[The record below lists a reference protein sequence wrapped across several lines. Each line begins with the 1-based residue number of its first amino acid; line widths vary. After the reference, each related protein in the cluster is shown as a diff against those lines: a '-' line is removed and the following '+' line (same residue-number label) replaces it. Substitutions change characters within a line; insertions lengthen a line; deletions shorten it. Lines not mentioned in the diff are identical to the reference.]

1 MHIRLAAPF
10 CAALIL
16 AAPAMSQT
24 AVQTAA
30 PLDAAQS
37 DPATLGLMRG
47 SPPARDSQVRW
58 DDASM
63 WAFPKTRWAFSNQ
76 QGLLPTATV
85 ARSGTVSALP
95 RATRKGLDAVRFTS
109 LDGRAMTWGQAFD
122 ANYTDGIIV
131 LHKGRVVYERY
142 AGALQPEGRHIAF
155 SVTKSFVGTLAEIL
169 IHEGR
174 IDESRTV
181 ASYVPELAQSG
192 FGSATVRQLMD
203 MRTAIAFNEDYAGAG
218 SELSDITRMSLAG
231 GMAPNPP
238 GYKGP
243 DGSFAFAA
251 SLGGNGAHGGDFVYR
266 TPNTQALQWL
276 VERVG
281 GAPFATQLAERIWK
295 PMGMEQEATVAV
307 DRLGTAFGGGGL
319 NASLRDFARFGEM
332 LRMGGRWNGRQILPT
347 AVVKAILTPG
357 DAPAFAAAR
366 YPGLEGGSYRSQWWH
381 RASGQTMAVGIHGQ
395 AIYVDPKA
403 GMVIAR
409 FASHPVATNRV
420 INPTTLPAYDAIAAA
435 LNR

>member
-1 MHIRLAAPF
+1 MLIRLTAPF

-16 AAPAMSQT
+16 AAPAAAQ
-24 AVQTAA
+24 QTAA
-30 PLDAAQS
+30 PLTAAQS
-37 DPATLGLMRG
+37 DPVALGLMQG
-47 SPPARDSQVRW
+47 SPPARDKQVRW

-63 WAFPKTRWAFSNQ
+63 WAFPITRWAFSNQ
-76 QGLLPTATV
+76 QALLPTAAV
-85 ARSGTVSALP
+85 ARSGAVSALP
-95 RATRKGLDAVRFTS
+95 SAERKGLDAVRFTS
-109 LDGRAMTWGQAFD
+109 LAGRDMTWGDAFD

-142 AGALQPEGRHIAF
+142 AGALKPEGRHIAF

-169 IHEGR
+169 IHEGK

-181 ASYVPELAQSG
+181 GSYVPELAQSG

-218 SELSDITRMSLAG
+218 NELSDITRMSLAG

-238 GYKGP
+238 GYKGA
-243 DGSFAFAA
+243 DGSFAFTAGLA
-251 SLGGNGAHGGDFVYR
+251 GNGAHGGNFVYR

-281 GAPFATQLAERIWK
+281 GAPLATQISERIWK
-295 PMGMEQEATVAV
+295 PMGMEQEATIAV
-307 DRLGTAFGGGGL
+307 DRLGTAFGGGGM
-319 NASLRDFARFGEM
+319 NASLRDYARFGEM
-332 LRMGGRWNGRQILPT
+332 LRMGGRWNGRQILPA

-357 DAPAFAAAR
+357 DAAAFAATK
-366 YPGLEGGSYRSQWWH
+366 YNGLEGGSYRSQWWH

-395 AIYVDPKA
+395 GIYVDPKA
-403 GMVIAR
+403 QMVIAR

-420 INPTTLPAYDAIAAA
+420 INPTTLPAYDAMAAA

>member
-1 MHIRLAAPF
+1 MVIRFA
-10 CAALIL
+10 AALAL
-16 AAPAMSQT
+16 AVPAAAQGQAPAS
-24 AVQTAA
+24 A
-30 PLDAAQS
+30 PLTAAQS

-47 SPPARDSQVRW
+47 SPPPRDKQVRW

-63 WAFPKTRWAFSNQ
+63 WAFPNTRWSFSNHEA
-76 QGLLPTATV
+76 LLPTASI
-85 ARSGTVSALP
+85 ARTGAVSPLP
-95 RATRKGLDAVRFTS
+95 RAENAKLDAVRFTS
-109 LDGRAMTWGQAFD
+109 LAGNEMNWADAFD
-122 ANYTDGIIV
+122 TNYTDGIIV

-142 AGALQPEGRHIAF
+142 GGALTPEGRHIAF
-155 SVTKSFVGTLAEIL
+155 SVTKSFVGTLAELL
-169 IHEGR
+169 IHEGKL
-174 IDESRTV
+174 DETRTI

-192 FGSATVRQLMD
+192 FGNATVRQLMD
-203 MRTAIAFNEDYAGAG
+203 MRTAIAFNEEYTAS
-218 SELSDITRMSLAG
+218 SELSDVTRMSIAG
-231 GMAPNPP
+231 AMGPAPP

-243 DGSFAFAA
+243 DGSYAFTA
-251 SLGGNGAHGGDFVYR
+251 SLGGSGPHGGDFVYR

-281 GAPFATQLAERIWK
+281 SAPIATQLAERIWK
-295 PMGMEQEATVAV
+295 PMGMEQEATIAV

-332 LRMGGRWNGRQILPT
+332 LRKGGRWNGKQILPP

-357 DAPAFAAAR
+357 DAAAFAAAK

-403 GMVIAR
+403 QMVIAR
-409 FASHPVATNRV
+409 FASYPVASNRV
-420 INPTTLPAYDAIAAA
+420 INATTLPAYDAIAAA